1 MSNWLYEIDGAK
13 LQLDENFITD
23 YFGFIYKITNLET
36 GRFYVGKKSFVYNK
50 KKKLG
55 KKEMALMPVTRGRA
69 ITTKVEQV
77 DSGWQKYWSSSKELQ
92 SDVKQLGEDKFE
104 RLILQLCMTKKQLTY
119 FEMYYQMREN
129 VLHIPSYN
137 DNILGKFFR
146 KDFDTLK

>member
-1 MSNWLYEIDGAK
+1 MNNWLYEIDRIK
-13 LQLDENFITD
+13 LEFDEKLSSD
-23 YFGFIYKITNLET
+23 YFGFIYKITNLENSK
-36 GRFYVGKKSFVYNK
+36 FYVGKKSFVYNK

-55 KKEMALMPVTRGRA
+55 KKEMATMPITRGRA
-69 ITTKVEQV
+69 VTTKVEQV

-146 KDFDTLK
+146 KDFDMLK

>member
-1 MSNWLYEIDGAK
+1 MSNWLYEIDNIKTSIA
-13 LQLDENFITD
+13 ENIQTE
-23 YFGFIYKITNLET
+23 YFGFIYKITNLES

-55 KKEMALMPVTRGRA
+55 KKEMAAMPITRGRA

-146 KDFDTLK
+146 KDFATLD